1 MKAVLDTSVFVSAFA
16 LPSGQAAKAILHA
29 LDGRFELAI
38 SRPIVHELLGVLARK
53 FDRDPEE
60 LSRVA
65 VFLAD
70 LGEMVRP
77 RRKLN
82 VLRDEPDN
90 RILECAVAARAQFIV
105 TGDRLML
112 ELGEFECIRIVTLRE
127 FLDLL
132 E

>member
-1 MKAVLDTSVFVSAFA
+1 
-16 LPSGQAAKAILHA
+16 
-29 LDGRFELAI
+29 
-38 SRPIVHELLGVLARK
+38 VLARK

-90 RILECAVAARAQFIV
+90 RILECAVAAHAQFII

-112 ELGEFECIRIVTLRE
+112 ELGEFEGIRIVTLRE
-127 FLDLL
+127 FLNLL
-132 E
+132 Q